1 MTISPTLPRRGF
13 TIIELALTAFLLSIG
28 LLSVFAL
35 VRRGLTSR
43 AEMEDETRGAAF
55 AQAAFNSLRA
65 ASELAIRH
73 SLSNDLW
80 LAFWHDFES
89 GQTNLLISAGETA
102 RQSGDSATDIPDEDL
117 FRIFGDDKIRAW
129 RWQPSANETNI
140 TPTVRYQCSV
150 SLSSAFKNREDD
162 TGQQAQGGV
171 FENFPT
177 NRAQITLH
185 VWPRGQTNSPAQT
198 YFSLFPNPGRLP

>member
-1 MTISPTLPRRGF
+1 MTVSPTPHRRGF

-35 VRRGLTSR
+35 IRRGLITR
-43 AEMEDETRGAAF
+43 GEMEDETRGSAF

-65 ASELAIRH
+65 ASDLAIRH

-89 GQTNLLISAGETA
+89 GDTNLLLTAGETA
-102 RQSGDSATDIPDEDL
+102 RQGGDSATDGSGEDL
-117 FRIFGDDKIRAW
+117 FRLFGDDEIRAW
-129 RWQPSANETNI
+129 HWQPSASETNL
-140 TPTVRYQCSV
+140 TPTLRYQCNV
-150 SLSSAFKNREDD
+150 SLTCAFKRDNGDEHEAS
-162 TGQQAQGGV
+162 GSV
-171 FENFPT
+171 FDNFPT
-177 NRAQITLH
+177 NRAQVTLQ
-185 VWPRGQTNSPAQT
+185 VWPRGMTNSPAQT